1 MKDESGETNDTFI
14 LPPSSFILSSPITY
28 HFAMVSWRP
37 NRPPNYPVMSLLFET
52 SPTLLGPSRKLMSIT
67 ISNILKRS
75 KTPILSCVICLF
87 ANTVLLAQSPARL
100 PMPTGQLS
108 DFAGV
113 VDAPTKTHVESLLLN
128 LKDKT
133 KIDFYIATVDVTDG
147 GDISDYSLLL
157 ANQWNIGSLNSG
169 TKSLLLVISV
179 ASKTS
184 FTRFSRMVQRT
195 LPEGVLGEMSQRM
208 RPLLAAGRFAEAID
222 QGVQFFARSIA
233 QKVGLNYQDL
243 DSTSIA
249 AGETAG
255 VASQDPASDPPK
267 TRPRVV
273 TETNKTPEKESA
285 PAEVQQTPKETEVK
299 TTPTEPE
306 VKETVKETA
315 KEISSDLPLPTPTTE
330 VKQPARK
337 TTGQTSRVTPKAK
350 NSVAPKKV
358 NTPVDDEDESEEVE
372 LTLTLPLSKRA
383 DKLKEFIASHPES
396 KSLPRATE
404 LLLSTYAG
412 LGDQFLKNGDV
423 ENGIKQ
429 FNLAIDEADVSISD
443 KLYSGVIAQIPSNVY
458 LRGQADEAFKIAMK
472 IENKFGSN
480 SKRLLAIVSFYVGIE
495 KGEEAVRVAELAVK
509 QAPDLADTHRALA
522 LSKHINLQLD
532 DAVAEYKRAVQLD
545 PTSRTSTSSLADL
558 SRATGKPEEALPLYE
573 EILKA
578 DPKDRSAIAGK
589 VICLLELGKKEEAA
603 ATLEAALASEPR
615 NLALLSGAGYWY
627 AAHDEYEK
635 AVEMSRK
642 AIEIEPRY
650 TWSHIALVRSLLATK
665 RPVGAERAMRFARQ
679 YGKFPTLNYELA
691 SVLATMG
698 FYDEAVEVLRESF
711 SFKDGQVETYLAG
724 RIPARDTNLLDLLA
738 PERRASI
745 YQPKAADSVLNST
758 TLTNLLALDTALA
771 ENSGEKPDESLVSK
785 TARSFSSG
793 DDSMRTYRQLYAAN
807 RLLKKNVALSTALE
821 LVGDAKTGLEAA
833 LDVPVVTTAVQ
844 ADEFRSL
851 RAQAITSGNV
861 PDIAEAPRETLS
873 SLLRGRSEDLTGW
886 ILFNQDKYPEAVDH
900 LKTAVATLPNG
911 TPAWRNATWHLGVA
925 YEQTGKNEEA
935 LDNYI
940 KSFNSGERDPIRRT
954 VIERLYA
961 KVNGSLNGLDEKIGP
976 SFSAGATTQP
986 SESAA
991 PAASSPES
999 QPVITPTSQ
1008 PTPAVAP
1015 KETYPTETT
1024 KPEAPPT
1031 STESNPTPTA
1041 TPTDAPVQSQP
1052 EPLSDE
1058 QLKAAASRL
1067 RSNIKITGRVLDS
1080 SGNGIGNVT
1089 VVLISPSGSVLAS
1102 TTDNDGKY
1110 SFTVTPSQKTYR
1122 LIPSKDGYTF
1132 GPVDKAFVGLIDDQ
1146 RGIDFV
1152 GSRTP

>member
-1 MKDESGETNDTFI
+1 MT
-14 LPPSSFILSSPITY
+14 
-28 HFAMVSWRP
+28 
-37 NRPPNYPVMSLLFET
+37 
-52 SPTLLGPSRKLMSIT
+52 IT
-67 ISNILKRS
+67 ISKILKRL
-75 KTPILSCVICLF
+75 KAPIFACVICLL
-87 ANTVLLAQSPARL
+87 ANTVLLAQTNGQL
-100 PMPTGQLS
+100 PTPSGQLS

-113 VDAPTKTHVESLLLN
+113 VDAQTKGRIESLLLN

-133 KIDFYIATVDVTDG
+133 KIDFYIATVDTTDG

-157 ANQWNIGSLNSG
+157 ANQWNIGSLNSS

-184 FTRFSRMVQRT
+184 FTRFSRVVQRT
-195 LPEGVLGEMSQRM
+195 LPDGVLGEMSQRM

-243 DSTSIA
+243 DTNSIA
-249 AGETAG
+249 VGETAG

-285 PAEVQQTPKETEVK
+285 PAEAQQTPKETEVK

-315 KEISSDLPLPTPTTE
+315 KEISDLPVATPPVE
-330 VKQPARK
+330 VKQPSKK
-337 TTGQTSRVTPKAK
+337 TTGQTSRVAPKAK
-350 NSVAPKKV
+350 NSAAPKKV

-443 KLYSGVIAQIPSNVY
+443 KLYSGVIAQIPSNIY
-458 LRGQADEAFKIAMK
+458 LRGQADAAYKIAGK

-495 KGEEAVRVAELAVK
+495 KGDEAVRVAELAVK
-509 QAPDLADTHRALA
+509 QAPDLAEAHRALA

-532 DAVAEYKRAVQLD
+532 DAVAEYKRAAQLD
-545 PTSRTSTSSLADL
+545 PTSRASNSSLADL
-558 SRATGKPEEALPLYE
+558 SRATGKPEEALALYE

-578 DPKDRSAIAGK
+578 DPKDRSATAGK
-589 VICLLELGKKEEAA
+589 VICLLELGRKEEAGV
-603 ATLEAALASEPR
+603 TLEAALASEPR
-615 NLALLSGAGYWY
+615 NLALLSGTGYWY
-627 AAHDEYEK
+627 AAHEEYEK
-635 AVEMSRK
+635 AVDMSRK

-698 FYDEAVEVLRESF
+698 FYDEAVEVLKESF

-724 RIPARDTNLLDLLA
+724 RIPARDTNLSDLLA

-758 TLTNLLALDTALA
+758 TLTNLLALDSALA
-771 ENSGEKPDESLVSK
+771 ESSGEKPDESFASK
-785 TARSFSSG
+785 AARSFSSG

-821 LVGDAKTGLEAA
+821 LVSDAKTGLEAA

-851 RAQAITSGNV
+851 RAQALTSGNV

-873 SLLRGRSEDLTGW
+873 SLLRGRTEDLTGW

-900 LKTAVATLPNG
+900 LKTAVDTLPNG

-940 KSFNSGERDPIRRT
+940 KSFNSGERDPLRRT

-961 KVNGSLNGLDEKIGP
+961 KVNGSLNGLDERIGP
-976 SFSAGATTQP
+976 SFSTSGTTQP
-986 SESAA
+986 SESPAA
-991 PAASSPES
+991 PSASPES
-999 QPVITPTSQ
+999 QPAITPTSQ
-1008 PTPAVAP
+1008 PTPEVAP
-1015 KETYPTETT
+1015 KETSPTETT
-1024 KPEAPPT
+1024 KPEVPPA

-1041 TPTDAPVQSQP
+1041 TPADAPVQSQP

-1067 RSNIKITGRVLDS
+1067 RANIKITGRVLDS
-1080 SGNGIGNVT
+1080 SGSGIGNVT

-1152 GSRTP
+1152 GTRTP